1 MGIIIDIVV
10 IALILLSII
19 LAYKKGLVSLAISL
33 LAFVIAIVVTMV
45 LYIPVSSFIIN
56 NTAIDETIQNT
67 ILTKASEV
75 IEENTKEDLTGKI
88 IDEAMEGTL
97 EGSSEQI
104 ARSIVTGGTIILIFV
119 ITRIALIFVKALAEL
134 AAKIPV
140 LKQLNEVGGAI
151 YGLIRGILIIYTI
164 LLVINIFTLINPRIG
179 IDKNIK
185 DTYITKIMYEYNV
198 INLII

>member
-10 IALILLSII
+10 IVLILLSII
-19 LAYKKGLVSLAISL
+19 LAYKKGLVSLAITL
-33 LAFVIAIVVTMV
+33 LVFVIAMVVTMV

-67 ILTKASEV
+67 LLTKASDV

-88 IDEAMEGTL
+88 VNEAVEGTL
-97 EGSSEQI
+97 EGTSEQL
-104 ARSIVTGGTIILIFV
+104 ARSIVIGATIILIFV
-119 ITRIALIFVKALAEL
+119 VTRVGLLFVKALAEF

-151 YGLIRGILIIYTI
+151 YGLIRGILLVYTI
-164 LLVINIFTLINPRIG
+164 LLVINIFTLVNPENDINKYI
-179 IDKNIK
+179 N
-185 DTYITKIMYEYNV
+185 DTYVTKFMYEYNV
-198 INLII
+198 IDLVI